1 MKVKFIGV
9 KIQGEDVSE
18 ILTRSNLATFSRVG
32 LIIVPHTM
40 SQPETQLVT
49 CVFYRIE
56 RISNK
61 GKTELESKF
70 GTSRIPITVTISMP

>member
-32 LIIVPHTM
+32 LIIVP
-40 SQPETQLVT
+40 QL
-49 CVFYRIE
+49 I
-56 RISNK
+56 K
-61 GKTELESKF
+61 
-70 GTSRIPITVTISMP
+70 